1 MATSLLSPL
10 SSPISPSTVDAH
22 DVGSAG
28 GAVKSSFLH
37 CTKLFSAP
45 KLGRSAV
52 RRGFRSPSAKA
63 SFDHIPKQFREG
75 NLQDGLMENYKK
87 CSQYFYGLSP
97 SQMDMFMTED
107 NPISRQSER
116 VTEMLDLLSGHAS
129 KSFSLFVYPVLWIVP
144 AVAELLVAQ
153 FMWLDFDNPSKPIY
167 LYINSTGTQNE
178 KMETV
183 GSETEAYAI
192 ADSMAY
198 CKSDVYTVNCGH
210 GIWSS
215 SNASISWSQGLPWS
229 TAKCLPESC
238 IVATSDSGDLPDEAV
253 CCTEVWTNFLLI
265 GLLWESLAMH
275 PVVPTAPSN
284 PCRTSKAI
292 GISTVEPLGQIAVQ
306 YMDCQK
312 FPPSGQRTR
321 CKLGYYIELLA
332 KGTGKT
338 KEEIKK
344 DVERPKYLQAQEAID
359 YGLADKIISSMDPA
373 YEKRNYDEML
383 AQAKSMRRAA
393 GAGPQAAPSGFRHKC
408 IAPFHGQVALASAS
422 TFECCIH
429 GQVQLLLCGYH
440 VGLAFIHIFQ
450 LPVVTMAEV
459 TKKAERFP

>member
-10 SSPISPSTVDAH
+10 SSRISPSTVDAH

-75 NLQDGLMENYKK
+75 NLQDGLMENYKNVP
-87 CSQYFYGLSP
+87 QYFYGLSP

-116 VTEMLDLLSGHAS
+116 VTEESISSARNYLDNGGMWSLSGVNDRGPS
-129 KSFSLFVYPVLWIVP
+129 KYSMSVSMYRGGRGSGRPRTAPPDLPSLLLDARICYLGMPIVP

-153 FMWLDFDNPSKPIY
+153 FMWLDFDNASKPIY

-198 CKSDVYTVNCGH
+198 CKSDVYTVNCGTAY
-210 GIWSS
+210 GQAAMLLSVGAKGYRGLQP
-215 SNASISWSQGLPWS
+215 NASTKLYLPKVNRSSGATIDMWIK
-229 TAKCLPESC
+229 AKELDANSE
-238 IVATSDSGDLPDEAV
+238 
-253 CCTEVWTNFLLI
+253 
-265 GLLWESLAMH
+265 
-275 PVVPTAPSN
+275 
-284 PCRTSKAI
+284 
-292 GISTVEPLGQIAVQ
+292 
-306 YMDCQK
+306 
-312 FPPSGQRTR
+312 
-321 CKLGYYIELLA
+321 YYIELLA

-393 GAGPQAAPSGFRHKC
+393 GAGPQAAPSGFR
-408 IAPFHGQVALASAS
+408 
-422 TFECCIH
+422 
-429 GQVQLLLCGYH
+429 
-440 VGLAFIHIFQ
+440 
-450 LPVVTMAEV
+450 
-459 TKKAERFP
+459 